1 MLCVFRPCRGQIY
14 ASVNYKCC
22 RIYGC
27 AGYGNEFV
35 NGHLCVHS
43 QWHNRHHFSKKG
55 AMSIVR
61 NSFIQMSKLTNLKGR
76 INYISSHARQENL
89 YVVYETTDRKFWTEL
104 AKCNQEEFKKSGT
117 EGTCIEARELIIALP
132 ESFVDYEPDKLLRF
146 FTKHFKQNYGV
157 ECIAALHHN
166 KRKTNYH
173 IHLIFSERKLL
184 DEPVEKIA
192 TRNMF
197 YDENGKHVR
206 TKKEILDEVG
216 QLRCGCKIIP
226 KGEVY
231 ERNVFTIKDSRFK
244 SAVFLDEV
252 KRSYTDL
259 INIYVRN
266 DREKL
271 KVFDKNGVYLP
282 MKKVGKNNPKAE
294 QIKADN
300 QVRSMWN
307 QTVDRALVCGVPE
320 VQIMDVKQGE
330 IGQKVKDSIQKSGRN
345 PVLLKSIIMT
355 AVYALEL
362 LIGKLFKRASQKDKG
377 METIVKAEPE
387 QTAFKRGKA
396 KSEPVAEMPK
406 KSALASKYP
415 RLADIYNKLER
426 QNTALYEREQQLA
439 NVEKELAG
447 TKGIFKAKQRKEL
460 QEQAEQIKTQIG
472 NMKQYLSSIVQGYG
486 YKNVKE
492 FLTEYKASR
501 AEYNNYQSAIA
512 RWKQQTGNKVEPDN
526 LKAKLQRKTQEVKER
541 ENNRQSHHYRADR
554 GGR

>member
-1 MLCVFRPCRGQIY
+1 MCPTHDRKKANIFQR
-14 ASVNYKCC
+14 
-22 RIYGC
+22 
-27 AGYGNEFV
+27 
-35 NGHLCVHS
+35 
-43 QWHNRHHFSKKG
+43 KG
-55 AMSIVR
+55 AMPIVR
-61 NSFIQMSKLTNLKGR
+61 NSFIQMSKLPNVKGR
-76 INYISSHARQENL
+76 ISYISSKARQENL
-89 YVVYETTDRKFWTEL
+89 YAVYETIDRKFWTEL
-104 AKCNQEEFKKSGT
+104 ARCNQEEFKKSGT
-117 EGTCIEARELIIALP
+117 EGRCIEARELIIALP
-132 ESFVDYEPDKLLRF
+132 ETFVEYEPDKLLKL
-146 FTKHFKQNYGV
+146 FTEHFKQSYDV
-157 ECIAALHHN
+157 ECISALHHN

-184 DEPVEKIA
+184 DEPVEKTA

-231 ERNVFTIKDSRFK
+231 ERNIFTIKDSRFK
-244 SAVFLDEV
+244 SDGFLDEV

-259 INIYVRN
+259 INIYVK
-266 DREKL
+266 DDKQTL
-271 KVFDKNGVYLP
+271 KVFDRNDVYLP
-282 MKKVGKNNPKAE
+282 MKKIGKNNPKAE
-294 QIKADN
+294 QIKTDN
-300 QVRSMWN
+300 QYRAKWN
-307 QTVDRALVCGVPE
+307 QTVDRALISDVPE
-320 VQIMDVKQGE
+320 GQILEVKQSE
-330 IGQKVKDSIQKSGRN
+330 IGQKVKASIQKSGRN
-345 PVLLKSIIMT
+345 PALLKSIIKT
-355 AVYALEL
+355 AIYALEL
-362 LIGKLFKRASQKDKG
+362 LISKMFKAASQKVDKG
-377 METIVKAEPE
+377 MKTIVKAESE
-387 QTAFKRGKA
+387 QTAVKRVKA

-415 RLADIYNKLER
+415 RLADIYNKLEK
-426 QNTALYEREQQLA
+426 QNTAIYEREQQLA

-501 AEYNNYQSAIA
+501 AEYTNYQSAIA
-512 RWKQQTGNKVEPDN
+512 RWEQQTGNKVESDS

-541 ENNRQSHHYRADR
+541 ENNRQSHHYRTDR

>member
-1 MLCVFRPCRGQIY
+1 ML
-14 ASVNYKCC
+14 
-22 RIYGC
+22 
-27 AGYGNEFV
+27 
-35 NGHLCVHS
+35 
-43 QWHNRHHFSKKG
+43 
-55 AMSIVR
+55 IVR

-76 INYISSHARQENL
+76 ISYISSKARQENL
-89 YVVYETTDRKFWTEL
+89 YAVYETADRRFWTEL

-117 EGTCIEARELIIALP
+117 EGKCIEARELIIALP
-132 ESFVDYEPDKLLRF
+132 ESFVDYESDKLLKL
-146 FTKHFKQNYGV
+146 FTEHFKQNYGV

-192 TRNMF
+192 ARNMF

-206 TKKEILDEVG
+206 TKKEILDEAG
-216 QLRCGCKIIP
+216 QLRSGCKIIP

-244 SAVFLDEV
+244 SDSFLDEA

-259 INIYVRN
+259 INIYVRY
-266 DREKL
+266 DKQKL
-271 KVFDKNGVYLP
+271 KVFDRNGVYLP
-282 MKKVGKNNPKAE
+282 TKKIGKNNPKAE

-300 QVRSMWN
+300 QVRAMWN
-307 QTVDRALVCGVPE
+307 QTVDRALVSGVPE
-320 VQIMDVKQGE
+320 KQILEVKQSE
-330 IGQKVKDSIQKSGRN
+330 IGLKARASIQKSGRN
-345 PVLLKSIIMT
+345 PVLLKSIIMS

-387 QTAFKRGKA
+387 QTAVKRVKA
-396 KSEPVAEMPK
+396 KSESVAEMPK

-415 RLADIYNKLER
+415 RLADIYNKLEK
-426 QNTALYEREQQLA
+426 QNTAIYEREQQLA
-439 NVEKELAG
+439 NVEKELTG
-447 TKGIFKAKQRKEL
+447 TKGIFKAKQRKEF
-460 QEQAEQIKTQIG
+460 QEQAEQIKTQIS

-501 AEYNNYQSAIA
+501 AEYTNYQSAIA
-512 RWKQQTGNKVEPDN
+512 KWEQQTENKAEPDS

-541 ENNRQSHHYRADR
+541 ENNRQSHHYRSDR